1 MMLTASP
8 HLEGSRISND
18 QDGVLNV

>member
-8 HLEGSRISND
+8 HLEGPRIFND